1 MPFQKFGPF
10 FTQEQLKALT
20 AAFDAT
26 WQELTTS
33 GMDLSSEDK
42 VALVKR
48 KLAQRLLVS
57 ATAGGVRDVETL
69 KKQAMRSLAGS
80 VRGGELTSAPEA
92 A

>member
-10 FTQEQLKALT
+10 FTQEELKVLT

-33 GMDLSSEDK
+33 GMDLSGEDK
-42 VALVKR
+42 VALLKR
-48 KLAQRLLVS
+48 KLAQRILVS

-69 KKQAMRSLAGS
+69 KKQAMRSLVSGL
-80 VRGGELTSAPEA
+80 RGDEPTSAPNA

>member
-10 FTQEQLKALT
+10 FTQEELKALT

-33 GMDLSSEDK
+33 GMDVSSEDK
-42 VALVKR
+42 VALLKR
-48 KLAQRLLVS
+48 KLTQRILVS

-69 KKQAMRSLAGS
+69 KKQAMRSL
-80 VRGGELTSAPEA
+80 TSAPKA